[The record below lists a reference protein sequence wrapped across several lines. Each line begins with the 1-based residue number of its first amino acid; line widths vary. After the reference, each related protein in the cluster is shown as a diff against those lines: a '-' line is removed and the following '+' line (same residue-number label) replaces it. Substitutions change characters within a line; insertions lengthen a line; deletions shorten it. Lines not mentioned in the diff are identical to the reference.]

1 MQAQGAAIAGD
12 MLAARAAAEEGRD
25 LADAIG
31 DRFTSRVCYL
41 WGLHWPQIIEGDLAD
56 AVAQLSELV
65 SEAEATH
72 DVLCRVLGLTSQAHA
87 LAYNGA
93 PSAARAAADAAIEGA
108 AEVGGLYAGIGYGG
122 LAVAA
127 LASGDVAAADEAI
140 AAGWQQISLHRGVAA
155 VNTHFVAQVA
165 LARGDLIE
173 ARRWADQAVS
183 TTAGWHRSHALKTR
197 ARVARAQGK
206 PEQAERDLNDALA
219 CVADAG
225 AFLGVPGILE
235 CLAQLAGE
243 AGRHS
248 EAARLLGTADAIR
261 QRTGEVRFQVNQA
274 GYDTSVVMLRNV
286 LGDKDFDAEWADGL
300 AVSTDEAIAYAQR
313 GRGER
318 TLPASG

>member
-1 MQAQGAAIAGD
+1 MTQG
-12 MLAARAAAEEGRD
+12 
-25 LADAIG
+25 
-31 DRFTSRVCYL
+31 YL

-219 CVADAG
+219 WWLTPGHSWVSPASSNVSPSWPAKRVATVRLRG
-225 AFLGVPGILE
+225 F
-235 CLAQLAGE
+235 
-243 AGRHS
+243 S
-248 EAARLLGTADAIR
+248 ARRTPSGNEPARSASKSTKPATIR
-261 QRTGEVRFQVNQA
+261 Q
-274 GYDTSVVMLRNV
+274 S
-286 LGDKDFDAEWADGL
+286 
-300 AVSTDEAIAYAQR
+300 
-313 GRGER
+313 
-318 TLPASG
+318 